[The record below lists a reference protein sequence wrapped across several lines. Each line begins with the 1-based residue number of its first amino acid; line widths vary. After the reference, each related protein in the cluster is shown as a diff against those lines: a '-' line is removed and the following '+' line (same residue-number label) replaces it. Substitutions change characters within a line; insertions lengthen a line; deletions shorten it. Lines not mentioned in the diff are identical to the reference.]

1 MTDLLQQFAAIPLW
15 LQAVSTL
22 PTTLL
27 TWSILEY
34 ASHRW
39 PMHRKTP
46 WPLTGLFARHLG
58 SHAVLHHGR
67 YFRDSL
73 EPKLA
78 ILDPAIQHVDMKVDG
93 LRNVGLSAPFW
104 LPLGYF
110 VSWPAAL
117 TFAAVGLLQGLAW
130 SAVHWQ
136 FHFPNGARWTR
147 CWAFRFLRGR
157 HEEHHKNQRT
167 CFGVLLA
174 AAFPIDWLMGTL
186 RSKRSA

>member
-136 FHFPNGARWTR
+136 FHFRTGHAGPAAGPSGSCAGGMRSTTR
-147 CWAFRFLRGR
+147 TSGHASVSCWRQLFRSIG
-157 HEEHHKNQRT
+157 
-167 CFGVLLA
+167 
-174 AAFPIDWLMGTL
+174 
-186 RSKRSA
+186 